1 MIKFIWYLSA
11 NLSWPFGH
19 LVEKITREAG
29 DFVAGDKVVVA
40 RAGGHSVGTF
50 ICYESVFA
58 GGVRKFVAGGAE
70 LLVNISNDGWF
81 GESAARDQHLLIARM
96 RAIENARWLLR
107 ATNTGITVAID
118 PAGRVRASLPVDRP
132 GVLDARFDYESRT
145 TPYTRWG
152 DWFWWAT
159 VAASIAACVERKDR
173 LLTRAAQ

>member
-1 MIKFIWYLSA
+1 
-11 NLSWPFGH
+11 
-19 LVEKITREAG
+19 VEKITREAG

-40 RAGGHSVGTF
+40 RAGGHGVGTF

-58 GGVRKFVAGGAE
+58 SGVRKFVAGGAE

-107 ATNTGITVAID
+107 ATNTGITAAID
-118 PAGRVRASLPVDRP
+118 PAGRVRARLPVNRP
-132 GVLDARFDYESRT
+132 GVLDARFDYESHAT
-145 TPYTRWG
+145 LYTRWG

-159 VAASIAACVERKDR
+159 VAASIAA
-173 LLTRAAQ
+173 LAGSWSLARAAQ